1 MHLSYTK
8 SGSFVVNGEVKAAEE
23 VNQENTGFFR
33 SFQLLVPLSQ
43 KGSKTQQFI
52 NSCLS
57 GIVFY
62 AQNMFDPM
70 SSSPEIGFFLL
81 LSASLD
87 CRGFAVLISEKNL
100 SDADLSRLKK
110 TTLKLSV
117 LIIALTYEYIRSSL
131 LLTSRSSY
139 QFHYMR
145 LYMFKM
151 LFVINLLFSVE
162 PQLLWLNKK
171 QN

>member
-23 VNQENTGFFR
+23 VNQENTGFLIR

-62 AQNMFDPM
+62 AQNMFEPICHSHLKSDFFVTIRQFRLQRIR
-70 SSSPEIGFFLL
+70 SSHK
-81 LSASLD
+81 
-87 CRGFAVLISEKNL
+87 RKKLI

-117 LIIALTYEYIRSSL
+117 LIIALIYEYIRSSL

-139 QFHYMR
+139 QFH
-145 LYMFKM
+145 
-151 LFVINLLFSVE
+151 
-162 PQLLWLNKK
+162 
-171 QN
+171 